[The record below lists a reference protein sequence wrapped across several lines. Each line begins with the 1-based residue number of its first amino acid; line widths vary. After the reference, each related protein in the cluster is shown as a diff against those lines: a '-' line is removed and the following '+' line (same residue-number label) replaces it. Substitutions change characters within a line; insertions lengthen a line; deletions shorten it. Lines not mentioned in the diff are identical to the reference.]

1 MTNFSIDEIL
11 GSYQT
16 IYDVYFSQ
24 ADSTGSGVIG
34 ALDVNNFLKQ
44 SKLSP
49 QILKDIWDLADPTG
63 KGYLDRQGFY
73 VILKYAALAQ
83 SNQQAILENLNLP
96 APPPKLG
103 ELSSN
108 ITSLISPDDPWYIK
122 ASSRINYD
130 KIFDSLSP
138 INNKITGARV
148 KPFLMNTGLPVD
160 VLGKIWE
167 LSDLDQDGQLDRD
180 EFLIALQLIN
190 KAKEGQTIPD
200 QLPPSLLPFKVR
212 HSSIPNIG
220 NAYMVS
226 TNLNGTHSGINSTFS
241 ITNETKPW
249 VVTFEEKSQS
259 DVMFHQIDTDKDGL
273 VTGVECKDVLLNS
286 GLSHIIL
293 ANIWRLCD
301 INSSGK
307 LNCEQFALAMHFIN
321 KKIATGLDVPPDL
334 SPEMIPPSLR
344 PKPVLTEET
353 HVSKEF
359 EELQTEVTEL
369 QREKLYYEQRASEH
383 EIITRQKR
391 TELSNLELE
400 MESLQKTQQ
409 ERQMKRVQEQKIL
422 ADFEDKL
429 VKLNTQQKDFR
440 QKYELDNS
448 EIEKLK
454 LQIQHMDAAMKS
466 KDQELMKIKTDLHA
480 ITNEQASLEARISAR
495 KAYFNEM
502 TQSVQSV
509 ENEITK
515 NNSKFEL
522 LQTLQSN
529 LNKIIKEYDKTSPV
543 SAAAAAAT
551 TNAASS
557 QSENLNNEI
566 QNLENQNLKL
576 KEQIKASIE
585 SNVTFPDFNSFE
597 KSASLAS
604 MQTEIVAT
612 PVATPTPSTDLTAVQ
627 FQASDLFDNFP
638 AQQQQQEEAQQ
649 SGFAL
654 DDPFQVFDPFNN
666 NDPFKSAPV
675 SNSKIVDPFA
685 NAFDPFS
692 PQLQDSDSTF
702 CSDDPFSS
710 DKRKPPPPR
719 PAPPRPQTPSL
730 KPLKKLDEIGSQQR
744 PQSAMD
750 FTRNTKVDIN
760 LFNDFSDPFKAVK
773 SINNAPKDP
782 FMSTNTF
789 DWSSM
794 GSDTSNNSSIAN
806 KVKDPFDPF
815 A

>member
-44 SKLSP
+44 SKLNP
-49 QILKDIWDLADPTG
+49 QTLKDIWDLADPTG
-63 KGYLDRQGFY
+63 KGYLDRQSFY
-73 VILKYAALAQ
+73 IILKYVALAQ
-83 SNQQAILENLNLP
+83 SNQQAILENLTSP

-108 ITSLISPDDPWYIK
+108 ITSLISPDDPWYIN

-130 KIFDSLSP
+130 KTFDSLSP

-190 KAKEGQTIPD
+190 KAKVGQIIPD

-226 TNLNGTHSGINSTFS
+226 TNLNGTHLGVNSTFS
-241 ITNETKPW
+241 INNETKPW
-249 VVTFEEKSQS
+249 VVTFEEKSLS
-259 DVMFHQIDTDKDGL
+259 DVMFHQIDTDIDGL

-286 GLSHIIL
+286 GLSQIIL

-321 KKIATGLDVPPDL
+321 KKIATGLDVPPEL

-344 PKPVLTEET
+344 PKPVLTEEN

-359 EELQTEVTEL
+359 EELQTQVTEL

-383 EIITRQKR
+383 DMITRQR
-391 TELSNLELE
+391 RSELSNLELE

-409 ERQMKRVQEQKIL
+409 DREMKKVQEQRIL
-422 ADFEDKL
+422 VEFEDKL

-466 KDQELMKIKTDLHA
+466 KDQELMKIKTELHTM
-480 ITNEQASLEARISAR
+480 TNEQASLEARITAR
-495 KAYFNEM
+495 NSFLNEM
-502 TQSVQSV
+502 TQGVHSV
-509 ENEITK
+509 ENEISKNKTK
-515 NNSKFEL
+515 IEL
-522 LQTLQSN
+522 LQTIQSN
-529 LNKIIKEYDKTSPV
+529 LNKIIKEYDKTSPS
-543 SAAAAAAT
+543 SAAA
-551 TNAASS
+551 NASS
-557 QSENLNNEI
+557 QNENLNNEI
-566 QNLENQNLKL
+566 QNLENENLKL
-576 KEQIKASIE
+576 KEQIKACIE
-585 SNVTFPDFNSFE
+585 SNITFPDFNSFE
-597 KSASLAS
+597 TNASVQS
-604 MQTEIVAT
+604 MQTEIPAT
-612 PVATPTPSTDLTAVQ
+612 TATPSTNPAEP
-627 FQASDLFDNFP
+627 FQSSDLFDNFSP
-638 AQQQQQEEAQQ
+638 QQQEQQ
-649 SGFAL
+649 SGFPL

-666 NDPFKSAPV
+666 NDPFKSAPI
-675 SNSKIVDPFA
+675 NSSKNVAALGEDPFA
-685 NAFDPFS
+685 STFDPFS
-692 PQLQDSDSTF
+692 PQQESDSAF
-702 CSDDPFSS
+702 GSDDPFSS
-710 DKRKPPPPR
+710 EKRKPPPPR

-750 FTRNTKVDIN
+750 FTRNTKIDKN
-760 LFNDFSDPFKAVK
+760 LFNDFNDPFKAVK
-773 SINNAPKDP
+773 PTNNAPKDP

-794 GSDTSNNSSIAN
+794 GSGTSNNSSIAN
-806 KVKDPFDPF
+806 KAKDPFDPF

>member
-1 MTNFSIDEIL
+1 
-11 GSYQT
+11 
-16 IYDVYFSQ
+16 
-24 ADSTGSGVIG
+24 
-34 ALDVNNFLKQ
+34 
-44 SKLSP
+44 
-49 QILKDIWDLADPTG
+49 
-63 KGYLDRQGFY
+63 

-543 SAAAAAAT
+543 SAAAAAAAT

-702 CSDDPFSS
+702 CSDDPFSV
-710 DKRKPPPPR
+710 
-719 PAPPRPQTPSL
+719 
-730 KPLKKLDEIGSQQR
+730 I
-744 PQSAMD
+744 
-750 FTRNTKVDIN
+750 
-760 LFNDFSDPFKAVK
+760 
-773 SINNAPKDP
+773 
-782 FMSTNTF
+782 
-789 DWSSM
+789 
-794 GSDTSNNSSIAN
+794 
-806 KVKDPFDPF
+806 
-815 A
+815 